1 MAVPSI
7 MVRQNDGMG
16 RVMERPSH
24 IVVTRSISLPE
35 DELQFRFVRAS
46 GPGGQNVN
54 KVSTA
59 VELRFDAGRSPSL
72 SDAVRTRLLAL
83 AGRRVTN
90 DGVIVI
96 DAQRHRT
103 QERNRADAIERLV
116 ELIRQATVVPRVRR
130 PTRPTRGSQERRI
143 AGKKKR
149 AEHKSGRGR
158 ARLDD

>member
-1 MAVPSI
+1 MCK
-7 MVRQNDGMG
+7 G
-16 RVMERPSH
+16 MERPSH

-35 DELQFRFVRAS
+35 EELLFRFVRAS

-59 VELRFDAGRSPSL
+59 VELRFDVRRSSSL
-72 SDAVRTRLLAL
+72 PEGVRARLLAL

-96 DAQRHRT
+96 GAQRHRT

-116 ELIRQATVVPRVRR
+116 DLIRQATVVPRVRR

-158 ARLDD
+158 AQHDD

>member
-1 MAVPSI
+1 
-7 MVRQNDGMG
+7 
-16 RVMERPSH
+16 MERPSH
-24 IVVTRSISLPE
+24 IVVTRGISLPE
-35 DELQFRFVRAS
+35 DELLFRFVRAS

-54 KVSTA
+54 KVSSA

-72 SDAVRTRLLAL
+72 PESVRTRLLAL

-116 ELIRQATVVPRVRR
+116 DLIRQATVVPRVRR

-158 ARLDD
+158 AQHDD

>member
-1 MAVPSI
+1 
-7 MVRQNDGMG
+7 MG
-16 RVMERPSH
+16 RLMERPSH

>member
-1 MAVPSI
+1 MAVPWI
-7 MVRQNDGMG
+7 TVRQNDDMG

-24 IVVTRSISLPE
+24 IFVTRSISLPE

-59 VELRFDAGRSPSL
+59 VELRFDAWRSPSL

>member
-1 MAVPSI
+1 MTVPWI
-7 MVRQNDGMG
+7 TVRQNDDMD

-24 IVVTRSISLPE
+24 IFVTRSISLPE

-59 VELRFDAGRSPSL
+59 VELRFDAWRSPSL

-130 PTRPTRGSQERRI
+130 ATRPTRGSQERRI

>member
-1 MAVPSI
+1 MEDLEITPQ
-7 MVRQNDGMG
+7 VRIPGS
-16 RVMERPSH
+16 EL
-24 IVVTRSISLPE
+24 TLAFARSGG
-35 DELQFRFVRAS
+35 A
-46 GPGGQNVN
+46 GGQNVN

-59 VELRFDAGRSPSL
+59 VELRFDVRRSPSL
-72 SDAVRTRLLAL
+72 PEAVRARLHAL

-116 ELIRQATVVPRVRR
+116 DLIRQATVVPRARR

-158 ARLDD
+158 AQHDD

>member
-1 MAVPSI
+1 MAVPWI
-7 MVRQNDGMG
+7 TVRQNDDMD

-24 IVVTRSISLPE
+24 IFVTRSISLPE

-59 VELRFDAGRSPSL
+59 VELRFDAWRSPSL

>member
-1 MAVPSI
+1 MAVPGI
-7 MVRQNDGMG
+7 TARQNDAMG

-59 VELRFDAGRSPSL
+59 VELRFDAWRSPSL

>member
-1 MAVPSI
+1 
-7 MVRQNDGMG
+7 
-16 RVMERPSH
+16 MERPSH
-24 IVVTRSISLPE
+24 IFVTRSISLPE
-35 DELQFRFVRAS
+35 EELQFRFVRAS

-54 KVSTA
+54 KVSSA
-59 VELRFDAGRSPSL
+59 VELRFDAWRSPSL
-72 SDAVRTRLLAL
+72 PDPVRSRLLAL

-130 PTRPTRGSQERRI
+130 PTKPTRGSQERRI
-143 AGKKKR
+143 AAKKKR
-149 AEHKSGRGR
+149 SEHKSGRGR
-158 ARLDD
+158 ARYDD